1 MANLFPQLKTTPE
14 VINGKLIVTKK
25 PSISE
30 LQQFASLANCCNYWI
45 TEIKEQDSKYEP

>member
-1 MANLFPQLKTTPE
+1 MANLFPQLKTTLE
-14 VINGKLIVTKK
+14 VINGKIIVTEK

-30 LQQFASLANCCNYWI
+30 LQQVTSLANYYNYWI